1 MIVTLN
7 ILIVYYILLLDFLL
21 FHKIVHNLLYYNV
34 YYNMVAIQY
43 LSNVYKKC
51 FCTSSKS
58 HVLINNIEGNF
69 KKGGDGGPNS
79 FPFFRQ

>member
-1 MIVTLN
+1 
-7 ILIVYYILLLDFLL
+7 
-21 FHKIVHNLLYYNV
+21 
-34 YYNMVAIQY
+34 MVAIQY

-79 FPFFRQ
+79 FPFLGHKDIAERDPFF